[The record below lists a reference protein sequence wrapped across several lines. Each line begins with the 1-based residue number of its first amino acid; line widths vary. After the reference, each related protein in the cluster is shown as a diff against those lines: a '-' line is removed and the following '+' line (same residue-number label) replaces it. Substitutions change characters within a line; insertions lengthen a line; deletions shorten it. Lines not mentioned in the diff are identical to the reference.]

1 MKRSLGW
8 VAIVVLLGVVGAG
21 GLYGINRL
29 VEEQEEPEPVEKPEL
44 VTVALTRGD
53 LIDTET
59 LEGHLRYQDPSVIYV
74 ATGGVVTRLPEQGA
88 SIARGGPLLEL
99 NGAPIVLLYGDR
111 PAWRPL
117 LEGAGDGPDIAQL
130 ETNLSDLGFDPD
142 AEMEIDEEFTAE
154 TTAAVERWQADVGLP
169 DDGAVALG
177 QIFFENGPVRVGHL
191 LTEVGATVG
200 PGAPVFETSS
210 TDREIAVML
219 EIDQQDL
226 VAEGDSVVIVL
237 PDDTET
243 PGTISSISNV
253 AVTDPLTGNQ
263 TLEMII
269 AFNQV
274 ADATAFE
281 QAVVDVEIISEQ
293 VLDVLLSPVEAVLAL
308 AEGGYAVEVIEGD
321 TSRLVAVELGKFAD
335 GLVQITGDVR
345 EGDLVAVPR

>member
-1 MKRSLGW
+1 MRRSVGW
-8 VAIVVLLGVVGAG
+8 VAIIALLGIVGAG

-44 VTVALTRGD
+44 VTAALTRGD

-59 LEGHLRYQDPSVIYV
+59 LEGHLRYQNPAIVYL
-74 ATGGVVTRLPEQGA
+74 ATGGVVTRLPEQGT
-88 SIARGGPLLEL
+88 SIARGGQLLEV
-99 NGAPIVLLYGDR
+99 NGAPITLFYGDR

-117 LEGAGDGPDIAQL
+117 LEGVDDGPDIEQL
-130 ETNLSDLGFDPD
+130 ESNLADLGFDPD

-169 DDGAVALG
+169 EEGTIALG
-177 QIFFENGPVRVGHL
+177 QIVFETGPVRVGRL
-191 LTEVGATVG
+191 LTELGATVG
-200 PGAPVFETSS
+200 PGAPAFETSS

-243 PGTISSISNV
+243 PGTIDSISNV

-263 TLEMII
+263 SLEMTI
-269 AFNQV
+269 AFDRV
-274 ADATAFE
+274 ADAAAFE
-281 QAVVDVEIISEQ
+281 QAVVDVKIVSEQ
-293 VLDVLLSPVEAVLAL
+293 VLDVLLAPVEAVLAL
-308 AEGGYAVEVIEGD
+308 AEGGYALEVIDGD
-321 TSRLVAVELGKFAD
+321 TSKLVAVELGKFAD

-345 EGDLVAVPR
+345 EGDQVAVPR